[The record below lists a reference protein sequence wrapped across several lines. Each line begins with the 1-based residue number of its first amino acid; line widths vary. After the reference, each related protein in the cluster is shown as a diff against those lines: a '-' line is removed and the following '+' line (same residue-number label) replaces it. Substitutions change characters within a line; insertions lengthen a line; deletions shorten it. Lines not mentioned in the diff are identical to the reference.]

1 LTRAR
6 TLRLPDAA
14 DALLVRLAVAHG
26 LPIAVVLADALT
38 VYAALPD
45 VETRV
50 SALREGER
58 ARRREGTR
66 AATAAWR
73 LPDPG
78 EKRCVHVGPRG
89 RCVRGEHGASERHY
103 YAERLQT

>member
-1 LTRAR
+1 MTRAR
-6 TLRLPDAA
+6 LRLPDAA
-14 DALLVRLAVAHG
+14 DAILMRLAGAQG

-38 VYAALPD
+38 TYAALPD
-45 VETRV
+45 VEARV
-50 SALREGER
+50 SALCEGER
-58 ARRREGTR
+58 ERRREGTR

-78 EKRCVHVGPRG
+78 ERRCAHMGPRG

-103 YAERLQT
+103 YTDRLQT

>member
-1 LTRAR
+1 MRAR
-6 TLRLPDAA
+6 APRLPDAA
-14 DALLVRLAVAHG
+14 DAILVRLAVAQG
-26 LPIAVVLADALT
+26 LPIAVVLADALA

-45 VETRV
+45 VGARV
-50 SALREGER
+50 AALCLGEVK
-58 ARRREGTR
+58 RRREGTR

-78 EKRCVHVGPRG
+78 ERRCAHVGPRG
-89 RCVRGEHGASERHY
+89 RCVRGEHGTGERHY